1 MRFLTYAESADWCAE
16 RGYPIRKR
24 EGYIVGPEPDI
35 QADEFQRVEFALPR
49 DSGRK
54 VWLARFL
61 YGLVDPSPEL
71 LIWLGDWAV
80 WPSGQHMPLFSRFR
94 QSFREHRPLIDA
106 PAHLVA
112 PDEIEDGI
120 SILTMS
126 LFFLWDCH
134 VLTASGRDVV
144 FVSHDEF
151 GLFGSRDG
159 SVAASVSE
167 QLKDALG
174 ADSSSKAV

>member
-1 MRFLTYAESADWCAE
+1 MRFLTYAESADWCAR
-16 RGYPIRKR
+16 RGYPTRQCD
-24 EGYIVGPEPDI
+24 GSIVGPDPDI
-35 QADEFQRVEFALPR
+35 QALEFPRVEFALPT
-49 DSGRK
+49 DSGQK

-61 YGLVDPSPEL
+61 YGLVVPSPEL
-71 LIWLGDWAV
+71 LIWIGDWAV

-94 QSFREHRPLIDA
+94 QAFEEHRPLIDA
-106 PAHLVA
+106 PGHLVA
-112 PDEIEDGI
+112 PDEIEDGV

-151 GLFGSRDG
+151 GWFGSRDVIVTD
-159 SVAASVSE
+159 SVGQ

-174 ADSSSKAV
+174 ADSSSEAV